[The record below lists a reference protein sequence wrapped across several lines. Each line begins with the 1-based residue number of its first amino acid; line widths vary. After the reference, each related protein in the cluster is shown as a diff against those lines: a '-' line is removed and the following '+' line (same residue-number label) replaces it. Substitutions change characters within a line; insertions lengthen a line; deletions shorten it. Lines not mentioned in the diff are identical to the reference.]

1 MKIEVWSD
9 FVCPFCYIGKRRLE
23 TALNN
28 FEHKDEVELVF
39 KSFELDPSAKK
50 KYGEN
55 INELIAQKYGI
66 TVEKAKES
74 NDQLVEQAKAVGLKY
89 NFDDLI
95 PTNSFDAHRLA
106 HYAKSE
112 GKMNELAER
121 IFKGYFVDSLNI
133 SDDKVLAALA
143 GEVGLDSEK
152 ALRILE
158 SDQYSAEV
166 RNDEESAS
174 KFRVGGVPYFV
185 FDNKYAVSGAQ
196 PTDLFLDVLNKVK
209 KEELS
214 SPVIELVT
222 KEKDQDK
229 ETSNSGNCS
238 DGKCRI

>member
-106 HYAKSE
+106 HYAKSQ

-238 DGKCRI
+238 AGKCRI